1 MTQENSSPSSS
12 PSILAAQ
19 PVVAP
24 AGQPATPAAA
34 PSTPAA
40 APSTPSGNAAA
51 PAAAARP
58 EWLQEQFW
66 DATKGEIRTETLAQ
80 SYNELR
86 KTLSSKPR
94 LDVPDKYNV
103 QVPDGLEL
111 SDDLY
116 ARFKEKKFSNDHVQ
130 EVLNLAKELF
140 IEPMRQER
148 VELEKQKIA
157 VAKGF
162 NNPDDLNE
170 FLGKVKAYA
179 VNKWGEEEALRRAM
193 DHKGVLEIATLM
205 DAEMGNAT
213 IPNSGGSG
221 TGDSEEALM
230 KILSDPNYRT
240 DAALQ
245 RKAQA
250 MADRLGVPSYASSN

>member
-19 PVVAP
+19 PAAP
-24 AGQPATPAAA
+24 ASAGQPATPPTV
-34 PSTPAA
+34 PSTPPSSGAA
-40 APSTPSGNAAA
+40 GS
-51 PAAAARP
+51 RP
-58 EWLQEQFW
+58 EWVQEQFW
-66 DATKGEIRTETLAQ
+66 DASKGEVRVETLAQ

-94 LDVPDKYNV
+94 LDVPEKYEV
-103 QVPDGLEL
+103 QVPEGLEL

-116 ARFKEKKFSNDHVQ
+116 ARFKEKKFSNEHVQ
-130 EVLNLAKELF
+130 EVLNLAKEMF

-148 VELEKQKIA
+148 IELEKQKIA

-162 NNPDDLNE
+162 NSPEDLEE
-170 FLGKVKAYA
+170 FLGKVKSYA

-213 IPNSGGSG
+213 VPNSGGTG

-230 KILSDPNYRT
+230 QILGDPRYRT
-240 DAALQ
+240 DPALQ

-250 MADRLGVPSYASSN
+250 MADRLGIPSYASHN